1 MSHLQTYM
9 NRFPGSGIPGRIWLV
24 AAVSCL
30 AGAWFAWELVSMIR
44 ESGVVWNPLGFMLP
58 VGVILVMVR
67 KTPLIPDQR
76 PKILLFAGVVMT
88 LSGFFIMMDNY
99 QRLSSGGGH
108 PQPGAILLPLG
119 IGLLFRRPFCRAFLR
134 LIIMATIFGALLY
147 CLGMFDVSAGPAQ
160 LDLSVS
166 DGDAKY
172 PVIENSETKRAL
184 LPGIVLISLGL
195 LADRALYS
203 RRSQIFF
210 ASGGSMKNKQ
220 AGNNDARDVVRE
232 EIKVA

>member
-1 MSHLQTYM
+1 MSHTQTYK
-9 NRFPGSGIPGRIWLV
+9 NRFLSSGIPGRIWLV
-24 AAVSCL
+24 AGVSCL
-30 AGAWFAWELVSMIR
+30 AGSWFAWELVSMIR

-67 KTPLIPDQR
+67 KTPLIPDHR

-134 LIIMATIFGALLY
+134 LIIMATIIGSALY
-147 CLGMFDVSAGPAQ
+147 CLGMFDASAGPVQ
-160 LDLSVS
+160 LNTSFS
-166 DGDAKY
+166 DGDSDGS
-172 PVIENSETKRAL
+172 VIENDTNRAL
-184 LPGIVLISLGL
+184 LPGIALILLGV

-203 RRSQIFF
+203 RRSQNFF
-210 ASGGSMKNKQ
+210 SSGAGIEKNDKGSGGTQNLV
-220 AGNNDARDVVRE
+220 RDG
-232 EIKVA
+232 IKTA